1 MARSEAAPSPAL
13 ELDRPRLLDGIRG
26 IGILWV
32 VAAHISMAAIPIGEV
47 FWTQAWVAMFF
58 VLSGFL
64 LYRPFV
70 AARYGGR
77 RHSVGTYAW
86 RRALRLVPA
95 AWVAIV
101 GAGLLIEGVQTM
113 EGDHLV
119 AALTFT
125 QIYDLDMERNGLGH
139 LWSLDVEVALYAAL
153 GLWMLALARRP
164 PAKDMLRQELVPIA
178 LVVAL
183 GIAWVATGESGD
195 PERSTLN
202 LIHPAAWM
210 DLFAAGMA
218 LAVLSVHARLTGRPV
233 LPLRVASRTPVLVWL
248 GAALTLAALIP
259 VCDAAL
265 LPYGQLQHQ
274 GAWVL
279 KHVLDLLF
287 GVLVLTACVVDRGRG
302 GVVRAVVASGVAVWL
317 GRVSFGIYLWHFPI
331 VGMLGRAGWGEE
343 PGMWALASVA
353 LAATLLLGEL
363 SYRLIERP
371 AMRLG
376 RRTRGPFDAL
386 AQLRIRAPSAGA
398 SPPGEGLRAR

>member
-1 MARSEAAPSPAL
+1 M
-13 ELDRPRLLDGIRG
+13 RG

-32 VAAHISMAAIPIGEV
+32 VAAHISMAAVPLGEV

-77 RHSVGTYAW
+77 RHSVGTYVW
-86 RRALRLVPA
+86 RRTLRLVPA

-101 GAGLLIEGVQTM
+101 ASGLLIDRVQTM

-125 QIYDLDMERNGLGH
+125 QIYDLDMEKNGLGH
-139 LWSLDVEVALYAAL
+139 LWSLNVEVALYAAL
-153 GLWMLALARRP
+153 GLGMLALARRP
-164 PAKDMLRQELVPIA
+164 PAKHMLRHELAPIA
-178 LVVAL
+178 LVMAL
-183 GIAWVATGESGD
+183 GLTWVATGDSGD

-218 LAVLSVHARLTGRPV
+218 LAVLSVHARLTGSAV
-233 LPLRVASRTPVLVWL
+233 LPLRLASRMPVLVWL

-265 LPYGQLQHQ
+265 LPNGQLDHY

-279 KHVLDLLF
+279 KHMLDLLF
-287 GVLVLTACVVDRGRG
+287 GIMVLTPCVVDRGRG
-302 GVVRAVVASGVAVWL
+302 GVVRTIVGSQIAVWL
-317 GRVSFGIYLWHFPI
+317 GRVSFGVYLWHFPI
-331 VGMLGRAGWGEE
+331 AGMLGRADWRND
-343 PGMWALASVA
+343 PGMLALTCAV
-353 LAATLLLGEL
+353 LAASLLLGEL

-376 RRTRGPFDAL
+376 RRTRGPLDAL
-386 AQLRIRAPSAGA
+386 ASCGHGRLQPDPIGRGP
-398 SPPGEGLRAR
+398 EAR